1 MKIDLYEG
9 GASHLEGQVETVKLS
24 SNENPF
30 GPSPKAVEAYSKS
43 GNALHR
49 YPPTSHEQLRRAISG
64 IMDLPPDNIICGV
77 GSDEIISLLCQ
88 TFSGQGDEVIY
99 TEHGFA
105 MYKIS
110 ALAAG
115 ANPIVVKE
123 KNRTT
128 DINNILNK
136 CNENT
141 RLIFIANPNNPTGTM
156 INLNQVQELAMKI
169 PKQALLVLDGAY
181 AEYVDNY
188 LSLIHI

>member
-1 MKIDLYEG
+1 MVNIKPQPGIMKIDLYEG
-9 GASHLEGQVETVKLS
+9 GASELKGQNDVLKLS

-30 GPSPKAVEAYSKS
+30 GPSPKAVDAYSIS
-43 GNALHR
+43 GKALHR
-49 YPPTSHEQLRRAISG
+49 YPSTSHDELRRAISR
-64 IMDLPPDNIICGV
+64 ILDLQPENIICGV

-115 ANPIVVKE
+115 ATPVVVKE

-128 DINNILNK
+128 DIKNILNMRK
-136 CNENT
+136 Y
-141 RLIFIANPNNPTGTM
+141 
-156 INLNQVQELAMKI
+156 
-169 PKQALLVLDGAY
+169 LLTFKMLEFFFGNIIMV
-181 AEYVDNY
+181 
-188 LSLIHI
+188 LSLS

>member
-9 GASHLEGQVETVKLS
+9 GASKLAGQVEAVKLS

-30 GPSPKAVEAYSKS
+30 GPSPKAVAAYSKS

-49 YPPTSHEQLRRAISG
+49 YPSTSHEQLRQAISR
-64 IMDLPPDNIICGV
+64 ILDLTSDNIICGV

-123 KNRTT
+123 KDRTT

-136 CNENT
+136 CTENT
-141 RLIFIANPNNPTGTM
+141 KLIFIANPNNPTGTM
-156 INLNQVQELAMKI
+156 II
-169 PKQALLVLDGAY
+169 
-181 AEYVDNY
+181 
-188 LSLIHI
+188 